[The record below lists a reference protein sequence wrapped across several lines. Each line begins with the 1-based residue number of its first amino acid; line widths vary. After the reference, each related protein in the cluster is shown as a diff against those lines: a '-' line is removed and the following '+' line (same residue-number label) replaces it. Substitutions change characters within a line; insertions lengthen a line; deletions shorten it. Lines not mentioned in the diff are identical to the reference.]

1 MIRVVSLKNDLHF
14 VVFWSLRLG
23 FISGQNRVFDIVRKC
38 ILGAGR
44 IMCFNFW
51 CLYPDLWWLNNIKG
65 ATQLH
70 LYNAPSKKAQYKKYK
85 KRYKYAYSYICA
97 YTHTHTHKHP
107 PHHTHTPK
115 AWAAVLRSERCF
127 LKVPLGPHTATTRER
142 GLIESAMKVLG
153 LEGGGDR
160 RRWHFRG
167 IRMVLSPSAS
177 PTHPPL
183 LQAKRTDGGVI
194 VIVLGW

>member
-97 YTHTHTHKHP
+97 YTHTHTH
-107 PHHTHTPK
+107 
-115 AWAAVLRSERCF
+115 
-127 LKVPLGPHTATTRER
+127 TRER
-142 GLIESAMKVLG
+142 HTPLQHCSCQPLYFTKPMWTVLCCYTHVVLYYVHVDCTMLLYSCCTLLCPCGLYYAVILWQTCPVLG
-153 LEGGGDR
+153 ICIATTEKVYSL
-160 RRWHFRG
+160 
-167 IRMVLSPSAS
+167 
-177 PTHPPL
+177 
-183 LQAKRTDGGVI
+183 
-194 VIVLGW
+194 

>member
-97 YTHTHTHKHP
+97 YTHTHTQGKGI
-107 PHHTHTPK
+107 HHYNTV
-115 AWAAVLRSERCF
+115 A
-127 LKVPLGPHTATTRER
+127 
-142 GLIESAMKVLG
+142 
-153 LEGGGDR
+153 
-160 RRWHFRG
+160 
-167 IRMVLSPSAS
+167 AS
-177 PTHPPL
+177 PCTL
-183 LQAKRTDGGVI
+183 LCPCGLYYAVI
-194 VIVLGW
+194 LMLYFTMSMWTVLCCYIHVVLYYAHVDCTMLLYYDRPAQCWASA